1 MSSLPE
7 RNEQIRLVHAA
18 FIRQVVALTQRPEGR
33 AELEALFAGAEQQG
47 WSALVAVLRRIAK
60 GERSPALLS
69 GLDEEDG
76 VIAESVLR
84 GLQDPASLPDPS
96 RAQDPTLAAP
106 GLAHMIHA
114 ARTDPQALVLIGNM
128 ADQMSK
134 VGGSLARL
142 AGVVRPLING
152 ERNPDQLCRGM
163 DTQTRQLVL
172 EILGELGK
180 LEAH

>member
-1 MSSLPE
+1 
-7 RNEQIRLVHAA
+7 
-18 FIRQVVALTQRPEGR
+18 
-33 AELEALFAGAEQQG
+33 
-47 WSALVAVLRRIAK
+47 
-60 GERSPALLS
+60 
-69 GLDEEDG
+69 
-76 VIAESVLR
+76 
-84 GLQDPASLPDPS
+84 
-96 RAQDPTLAAP
+96 
-106 GLAHMIHA
+106 MIHA

-134 VGGSLARL
+134 VGGSMARL
-142 AGVVRPLING
+142 AAVVRPLING

>member
-1 MSSLPE
+1 LATIPE
-7 RNEQIRLVHAA
+7 RREQIRLVHAT

-33 AELEALFAGAEQQG
+33 AELEDLLTGAEQQG
-47 WSALVAVLRRIAK
+47 WTDLVAALRRIAK
-60 GERSPALLS
+60 GDRSPGLLS
-69 GLDEEDG
+69 SLDEEDR

-96 RAQDPTLAAP
+96 QAQDPTLAAP

-114 ARTDPQALVLIGNM
+114 ARADPRALVLIGNM

-134 VGGSLARL
+134 VGGSMARL
-142 AGVVRPLING
+142 AAVVRPLING

-163 DTQTRQLVL
+163 DTPTRQLVL

-180 LEAH
+180 LDAH

>member
-1 MSSLPE
+1 M
-7 RNEQIRLVHAA
+7 RLVHAT
-18 FIRQVVALTQRPEGR
+18 FIRQVVALTQRPEGQ
-33 AELEALFAGAEQQG
+33 AELEGLLAEAEQQG
-47 WSALVAVLRRIAK
+47 WSGLVAVLRRIAK

-69 GLDEEDG
+69 GLDEEDQ
-76 VIAESVLR
+76 VIVESVLR
-84 GLQDPASLPDPS
+84 GLQDPSSLPDPS
-96 RAQDPTLAAP
+96 QAHDPTLAAP

-134 VGGSLARL
+134 VGGSMARL

-152 ERNPDQLCRGM
+152 ERNADQLCRGM

>member
-1 MSSLPE
+1 LAAIPE
-7 RNEQIRLVHAA
+7 RREQIRLVHAT
-18 FIRQVVALTQRPEGR
+18 FIRQVVALTQRPDGR
-33 AELEALFAGAEQQG
+33 AELDALLAGAEQQG
-47 WSALVAVLRRIAK
+47 WSDLVAALRRMAE
-60 GERSPALLS
+60 GDRSPGLLS
-69 GLDEEDG
+69 GLDEEDR

-106 GLAHMIHA
+106 GLAHMIQA
-114 ARTDPQALVLIGNM
+114 ARTDPAALVLIGNM

-134 VGGSLARL
+134 VGGSMARL
-142 AGVVRPLING
+142 AGVIRPLING

-163 DTQTRQLVL
+163 DTPTRQLVL
-172 EILGELGK
+172 EILAELGR

>member
-1 MSSLPE
+1 M
-7 RNEQIRLVHAA
+7 RLVHAT

-33 AELEALFAGAEQQG
+33 AELEALLAGAEQQG

-60 GERSPALLS
+60 GQRSPALLN

-84 GLQDPASLPDPS
+84 GLQDPTSLPDPS
-96 RAQDPTLAAP
+96 QAQDPTLAAP

-134 VGGSLARL
+134 VGGSMARL

-163 DTQTRQLVL
+163 DMQTRQLVL
-172 EILGELGK
+172 EVLGELGK
-180 LEAH
+180 LETH